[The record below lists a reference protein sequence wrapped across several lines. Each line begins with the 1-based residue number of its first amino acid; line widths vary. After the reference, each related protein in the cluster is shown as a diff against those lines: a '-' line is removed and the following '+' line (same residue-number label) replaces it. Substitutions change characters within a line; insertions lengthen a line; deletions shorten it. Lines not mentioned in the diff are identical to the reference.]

1 MTNKPSAVII
11 GAGQSGRGFVA
22 RFFFKS
28 GYHLTFIDKNEKT
41 VKYLQED
48 NFFTVHC
55 FDESVKPVHIHD
67 FSAFIT
73 GSAEAENAVVNAD
86 ILLISVGQ
94 QNLPAV
100 AAEIAPTIRRRRAAG
115 QPAMRILVCENGVS
129 PGQIFADAL
138 SKQLGSTADFNVSEL
153 AIFCTTNVL
162 KKTRLDIGTENYNR
176 APYNAAAL
184 GGSLPVE
191 GLEPEEDMSNLL
203 KRKIYTYNFISAIV
217 TYIGA
222 YKGIEDY
229 ATSANDPEVR
239 ALIYRVVPELNT
251 ALCQV
256 LGVDADSQRIF
267 SDNALKKFSDHTIED
282 YVSKNAR
289 EVSRKLRSDDRM
301 IAPANMIKE
310 IKADTNTIAV
320 VIAAAILWGEKNEK
334 LLETYASPREVLIQ
348 LSGIDENAQLIAQ
361 VENHYAELKAGKTIS
376 QILN

>member
-1 MTNKPSAVII
+1 MTNRLSAVVI
-11 GAGQSGRGFVA
+11 GAGQSGRGFVS

-55 FDESVKPVHIHD
+55 FDESVKPLHIQGFDAHL
-67 FSAFIT
+67 AR
-73 GSAEAENAVVNAD
+73 SAEADAAIEKAD

-94 QNLPAV
+94 QNLPTV
-100 AAEIAPTIRRRRAAG
+100 AAEIAPALRRRSATG
-115 QPAMRILVCENGVS
+115 LDAMTILVCENGVS
-129 PGQIFADAL
+129 PGQIFSEAL
-138 SKQLGSTADFNVSEL
+138 AAKAGGTSDFKVAEL

-184 GGSLPVE
+184 GGALAVE
-191 GLEPEEDMSNLL
+191 GLDPESDMSSLL

-217 TYIGA
+217 TYVGA

-229 ATSANDPEVR
+229 ATSANDAEVR
-239 ALIYRVVPELNT
+239 ALIQRVVPELNK

-256 LGVDADSQRIF
+256 LGVDAESQTNF
-267 SDNALKKFSDHTIED
+267 SNNALKKFSDHTIED

-301 IAPANMIKE
+301 IAPANMIKD
-310 IKADTNTIAV
+310 IHGDTDTIAI

-334 LLETYASPREVLIQ
+334 LLDTYSSPSEVLTK
-348 LSGIDENAQLIAQ
+348 LSGVDSDAELITQ
-361 VENHYAELKAGKTIS
+361 VENHYRELKSGKTIS
-376 QILN
+376 QLLK